1 MKQEID
7 YKKILGIVIIGIIL
21 YLGLK
26 NFATVWEGISA
37 VLGIISP
44 FILGACLAFIINI
57 PMRFFERKLSKIK
70 NKKGKTRLSKGVIK
84 GISLC
89 LAIAVIVVIFA
100 LIIRLVV
107 PELINVIQLLIERM
121 PYYIE
126 EIGAFL
132 ENATKDIP
140 DINTIISNMNIDV
153 EQLKQ
158 QAIEIATNFLTSS
171 ISVITSFIAGVINFV
186 IALIFAIYILVGK
199 QKLKNQL
206 KKLLYAY
213 LKKEKADRI
222 IEIGKL
228 SRSTFRNFIMGQCL
242 EATILGV
249 LCILGMLV
257 LKIPYAASIG
267 VLVGAT
273 ALIPIFGAFIGAF
286 IGAILIVSVEP
297 IKVITFIIFIIILQ
311 QVEGNLIYPKVMG
324 NSVGIPG
331 IWVLVAVTIGGSLF
345 GVFGMLIGL
354 PIASILYTILK
365 QNTNKRI
372 EEKYVKEIE
381 IN

>member
-7 YKKILGIVIIGIIL
+7 YKKILGIVIIGIVL

-26 NFATVWEGISA
+26 NFGTVWEGISV

-126 EIGAFL
+126 EIGTFL

-249 LCILGMLV
+249 LCILGMLI

-372 EEKYVKEIE
+372 EEKYDYREKS
-381 IN
+381 

>member
-7 YKKILGIVIIGIIL
+7 YKKILGIVIIGIVL

-26 NFATVWEGISA
+26 NFGTVWEGISA

-126 EIGAFL
+126 EIGTFL

-372 EEKYVKEIE
+372 EEKYDYREKS
-381 IN
+381 

>member
-7 YKKILGIVIIGIIL
+7 YKKILGIVIIGIVL

>member
-7 YKKILGIVIIGIIL
+7 YKKILGIVIIGIVL

-26 NFATVWEGISA
+26 NFGTVWEGISV

-126 EIGAFL
+126 EIGTFL

-372 EEKYVKEIE
+372 EEKYDYREKS
-381 IN
+381 

>member
-7 YKKILGIVIIGIIL
+7 YKKILGIVIIGIVL

-26 NFATVWEGISA
+26 NFGTVWEGISV

-126 EIGAFL
+126 EIGTFL

-249 LCILGMLV
+249 LCILGMLI

>member
-7 YKKILGIVIIGIIL
+7 YKKILGIVIIGIVL

-26 NFATVWEGISA
+26 NFGTVWEGISA

-44 FILGACLAFIINI
+44 FILGACLAFIINM

-70 NKKGKTRLSKGVIK
+70 NKKGKTKLSKGMIK

-126 EIGAFL
+126 EIGTFL

-249 LCILGMLV
+249 LCILGMLI

-365 QNTNKRI
+365 QDTNKRL
-372 EEKYVKEIE
+372 EEKVSKKIE